1 MWLEL
6 SEQGRRGQG
15 RWHRILGVTGRTW
28 AFTPM
33 SREPWRAAGGR
44 GTDLTQAHRRPLAAA
59 GDRPVGD
66 LSRSWGGAWRV
77 QCRRQRWVGPGSPEG
92 HKMGMSSE
100 LLLEEQELSF
110 GWAGSRDLWGPRK
123 CPGGGSGCTGLGLQ
137 RERAP
142 RLEFAARG
150 PEWPAGKLCVLTA

>member
-15 RWHRILGVTGRTW
+15 RWHRILEVTGRTW

-33 SREPWRAAGGR
+33 SREPWRAVGGR

-66 LSRSWGGAWRV
+66 LSRSWGGV
-77 QCRRQRWVGPGSPEG
+77 P
-92 HKMGMSSE
+92 
-100 LLLEEQELSF
+100 
-110 GWAGSRDLWGPRK
+110 
-123 CPGGGSGCTGLGLQ
+123 GGSGAGDRGGW
-137 RERAP
+137 
-142 RLEFAARG
+142 ARG
-150 PEWPAGKLCVLTA
+150 PPRVIKWE

>member
-15 RWHRILGVTGRTW
+15 RWHRILEVTGRTW

-33 SREPWRAAGGR
+33 SREPWRAVGGR

-66 LSRSWGGAWRV
+66 LSRSWGGCLEGPV
-77 QCRRQRWVGPGSPEG
+77 QVTEVGGPAVPRGS
-92 HKMGMSSE
+92 
-100 LLLEEQELSF
+100 
-110 GWAGSRDLWGPRK
+110 
-123 CPGGGSGCTGLGLQ
+123 
-137 RERAP
+137 
-142 RLEFAARG
+142 
-150 PEWPAGKLCVLTA
+150 